1 MLAKFSLKPRRLVS
15 DETSKAIRTD
25 AKNGMTALELA
36 RKYGLSVTTIHRHTF
51 ASLGARRKLN
61 EFEVRDI
68 RKMYKKG
75 STTLAEVAE
84 IFEVPEAAV
93 QRVCARRVG

>member
-1 MLAKFSLKPRRLVS
+1 MLAKFSIKPGRLVS
-15 DETSKAIRTD
+15 DETSKAIRAD
-25 AKNGMTALELA
+25 AKNGMTAQELA
-36 RKYGLSVTTIHRHTF
+36 KKYSLSITTIHRHTF

-68 RKMYKKG
+68 RKMYKTG
-75 STTLAEVAE
+75 TTLAEVAE
-84 IFEVPEAAV
+84 IFDLPAARV